1 MSAQLDKR
9 QSSVLEA
16 IVREYV
22 RTAEPVGSMAV
33 AERYNIAASPATVR
47 NDMADLEQDGFIRQ
61 PHTSAGRVPT
71 EKAYQYYVDNFLR
84 EVDMPR
90 QEEKALRQVW
100 SLDETARAILK
111 LTAKIIASFSEE
123 SVFLAF
129 DKHDVYYTGLA
140 NLFSQPEFIDHEQ
153 VYSVSAIIDRLDEAV
168 ADVYDSVPD
177 NVQVFIGKKHNFG
190 SQCSA
195 IITRYRA
202 TGDDFG
208 IFGLLGPTR
217 MDYDLNIAR
226 IKYVHNGVR
235 GFITK

>member
-1 MSAQLDKR
+1 MQHLEER

-16 IVREYV
+16 IIREYI

-33 AERYNIAASPATVR
+33 AERYNIAASSATIR
-47 NDMADLEQDGFIRQ
+47 NYMADLENSGFIRQ

-71 EKAYQYYVDNFLR
+71 ERAYQYYVDNFLR

-100 SLDETARAILK
+100 ALHEQARDILK
-111 LTAKIIASFSEE
+111 FTAKIVASFSTE
-123 SVFLAF
+123 SVFFAF
-129 DKHDVYYTGLA
+129 GKHDVYYTGLA
-140 NLFSQPEFIDHEQ
+140 NLFGQPEFIDHEQ
-153 VYSVSAIIDRLDEAV
+153 VYSVSAIIDRLDEAI

-177 NVQVFIGKKHNFG
+177 DVQVFIGKKHNFG

-202 TGDDFG
+202 AGDDFG

-226 IKYVHNGVR
+226 IKYVHDGVR
-235 GFITK
+235 GFIMK